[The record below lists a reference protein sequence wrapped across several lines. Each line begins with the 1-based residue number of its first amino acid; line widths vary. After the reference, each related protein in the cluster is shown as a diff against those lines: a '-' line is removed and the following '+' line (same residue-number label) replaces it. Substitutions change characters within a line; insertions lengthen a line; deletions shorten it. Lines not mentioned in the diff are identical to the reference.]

1 MSTVELARYLSS
13 ASGEC
18 SDEEFAELMVRM
30 YRSKDDPEF
39 ATKPLTK
46 EDMIG
51 FNTEEFARWIK
62 NVLDEI
68 IFSEEIDKS
77 TWWKKEDRNE

>member
-1 MSTVELARYLSS
+1 MSTVELAQYLSS

-18 SDEEFAELMVRM
+18 SDEEFAELMVRI
-30 YRSKDDPEF
+30 YRSLDDPKL

-51 FNTEEFARWIK
+51 FNTDEFAKWIK

-68 IFSEEIDKS
+68 IFSKEIDAS
-77 TWWKKEDRNE
+77 AWWKQKEMK